1 MFQVMFDFPVLLT
14 RVWKLILTWF
24 HYPFSLFILQ
34 IFILLDVSLYKRIY
48 VHISLWTPEK
58 NEQNKWSPCTLA
70 SCSLT
75 MRTEYNEINV
85 LWHMSSGTLV
95 WSDSVWK
102 DICNG
107 VDRIYRAWPEDVL
120 HVGWTPDSGLGYVHW
135 VWQKRRLNPKL
146 KNNK

>member
-1 MFQVMFDFPVLLT
+1 MTSHSVLLT

-34 IFILLDVSLYKRIY
+34 IFILLDISLYKHIY

-85 LWHMSSGTLV
+85 LCLQAHSYED
-95 WSDSVWK
+95 SDSVWK

>member
-24 HYPFSLFILQ
+24 NYPFSLFILQ

-85 LWHMSSGTLV
+85 LCLQAHSYED
-95 WSDSVWK
+95 SDSVWK

>member
-34 IFILLDVSLYKRIY
+34 IFILLDISLYKHIY

-135 VWQKRRLNPKL
+135 VCQKRRLNPKL

>member
-1 MFQVMFDFPVLLT
+1 MTSHSVLLT

-70 SCSLT
+70 SFSLT

-85 LWHMSSGTLV
+85 LCLQAHSYED
-95 WSDSVWK
+95 SDSVWK

>member
-85 LWHMSSGTLV
+85 LCLQAHSYED
-95 WSDSVWK
+95 SDSVWK